1 MISFAKK
8 FLSVAL
14 AAVLLVGVVP
24 AAAFAAEADATEAT
38 TVATVA
44 EVTKY
49 TVNFYGE
56 TIDDN
61 AGKTPIYTAEVEEG
75 KSVDT
80 NAVSVTAPQ
89 GSHFVKWVYM
99 RDHNHVYNGDAIVDN
114 TNLVPV
120 FEQDAPAPHEHDF
133 KLVDSKDATCTE
145 AGYKKYECA
154 CGEKK
159 EETIAA
165 LGHKFGDWVVTK
177 KPTTDAKGEETRTC
191 SVCGGVETRE
201 IDKLTPAVKFTVSF
215 KTNCDVAD
223 PASITVTENGT
234 YDNLPALTRTGYT
247 FQGWYYGDTKVDNN
261 SKIATNGNHTLEAR
275 WAINEYTVTFL
286 KADGTTLTTRT
297 VKHGQKIDNVPNVSE
312 AGTQAGQHAS
322 KWDTDTNQV
331 VTGNMTIKPLFS
343 NNTYTITLDPG
354 VSGLETKY
362 KNVVYGDRIGD
373 LPVPSRNRYVFKGW
387 YLDNTEFTANTTYN
401 MDHDITLK
409 AKWVEEA
416 RVKLMIYRNGKTS
429 SAYDEVQLYGYG
441 VGDVIKMKDVKIEN
455 YYKNGNK
462 SFKFSGWYDREGWT
476 LFKAGD
482 NPKPIEQIKTVG
494 LDGTTV
500 LFGMVTDS
508 NASNNTNPDNSNPKT
523 GDESMIFATTAVMLI
538 SAGAL
543 AVFFMDRKRRN
554 G

>member
-8 FLSVAL
+8 FLSIAL
-14 AAVLLVGVVP
+14 AAVLLVGVIP
-24 AAAFAAEADATEAT
+24 AAAFAAEAEPEVAVEAVPEAAPEAAAQVDIT
-38 TVATVA
+38 YYKRSGSYEWNGGAG
-44 EVTKY
+44 EWTKGYKNDHLELTDGKYILTQNDLQAPSY
-49 TVNFYGE
+49 TVDGMTFKAWHYKAHPA
-56 TIDDN
+56 DV
-61 AGKTPIYTAEVEEG
+61 AKV
-75 KSVDT
+75 
-80 NAVSVTAPQ
+80 
-89 GSHFVKWVYM
+89 
-99 RDHNHVYNGDAIVDN
+99 GDEISGH
-114 TNLVPV
+114 TNLIPEFVP
-120 FEQDAPAPHEHDF
+120 
-133 KLVDSKDATCTE
+133 TE
-145 AGYKKYECA
+145 P
-154 CGEKK
+154 
-159 EETIAA
+159 
-165 LGHKFGDWVVTK
+165 
-177 KPTTDAKGEETRTC
+177 KPTEPKPTEPKPTEPKPTE
-191 SVCGGVETRE
+191 
-201 IDKLTPAVKFTVSF
+201 PAEKQKYTVSF

-234 YDNLPALTRTGYT
+234 YDNLPAVTRTGYT
-247 FQGWYYGDTKVDNN
+247 FKGWFYGDTKVENT
-261 SKIATNGNHTLEAR
+261 SKIAANSNHTLEAR

-286 KADGTTLTTRT
+286 KADGSVLTTKT
-297 VKHGQKIDNVPNVSE
+297 VKHGQKIDSVPNVSE
-312 AGTQAGQHAS
+312 AGTKAGQHAS

-354 VSGLETKY
+354 VSGLEIKT
-362 KNVVYGDRIGD
+362 KNVVYGERIGD

-441 VGDVIKMKDVKIEN
+441 VGDVIKTKDIKIEN

-508 NASNNTNPDNSNPKT
+508 NASNNSNPDNSNPKT

>member
-8 FLSVAL
+8 FMSVAL
-14 AAVLLVGVVP
+14 AAVLLIGVLP
-24 AAAFAAEADATEAT
+24 AAAFAAEVEEPAA
-38 TVATVA
+38 VA
-44 EVTKY
+44 EAAKF

-61 AGKTPIYTAEVEEG
+61 AGKTPISTVEVEAG
-75 KSVDT
+75 KSVD
-80 NAVSVTAPQ
+80 VSLVAEPTLE
-89 GSHFVKWVYM
+89 GHHFVNWVYM
-99 RDHNHVYNGDAIVDN
+99 RDHSHVYNGDAIVDN

-120 FEQDAPAPHEHDF
+120 FEKDAHTHDF
-133 KLVDSKDATCTE
+133 QLVDSKDATCTE
-145 AGYKKYECA
+145 AGYKKFECT

-165 LGHKFGDWVVTK
+165 LGHDFGEWVVTK

-191 SVCGGVETRE
+191 KRCNGTEVRE
-201 IDKLTPAVKFTVSF
+201 LDKLTPAVTYTVSF

-234 YDNLPALTRTGYT
+234 YNNLPALTRAGYT
-247 FQGWYYGDTKVDNN
+247 FQGWYYGETKVDNT
-261 SKIATNGNHTLEAR
+261 SKIATNGDHTLEAR
-275 WAINEYTVTFL
+275 WNINEYTVTFL
-286 KADGTTLTTRT
+286 KADGTVLTTKT
-297 VKHGQKIDNVPNVSE
+297 VKHGQKMDNVPNVSE
-312 AGTQAGQHAS
+312 AGTQAGKHAS

-354 VSGLETKY
+354 VNGLETKS
-362 KNVVYGDRIGD
+362 KNVVYGERIGD

-416 RVKLMIYRNGKTS
+416 RVKLFIYRNGNTKDP
-429 SAYDEVQLYGYG
+429 YDTVQLYGYG
-441 VGDVIKMKDVKIEN
+441 VGDVIKLSDVKIEN

-462 SFKFSGWYDREGWT
+462 SFKFAGWFDREGWT

-494 LDGTTV
+494 LDGTTNI
-500 LFGMVTDS
+500 FCMITDKNAPS
-508 NASNNTNPDNSNPKT
+508 NSNPDKSNPKT
-523 GDESMIFATTAVMLI
+523 GDESMIFATTAVMMI

-543 AVFFMDRKRRN
+543 AVVLMDRKRRN
-554 G
+554 A

>member
-8 FLSVAL
+8 FMSIAL
-14 AAVLLVGVVP
+14 AAVLLVGVLP
-24 AAAFAAEADATEAT
+24 TAAFAAEAEAPEVVEET
-38 TVATVA
+38 T
-44 EVTKY
+44 KL

-56 TIDDN
+56 TIEDN
-61 AGKTPIYTAEVEEG
+61 AGKTPIATVEVEAGQPVDVSQVTTPSLEG
-75 KSVDT
+75 H
-80 NAVSVTAPQ
+80 
-89 GSHFVKWVYM
+89 HFVNWVYM
-99 RDHNHVYNGDAIVDN
+99 KDHSHVYNGDAIVKN

-120 FEQDAPAPHEHDF
+120 FEKDAPHTHDF

-145 AGYKKYECA
+145 AGYKKLECE
-154 CGEKK
+154 CGEKQ
-159 EETIAA
+159 EETVAA
-165 LGHKFGDWVVTK
+165 LGHDFGDWVVTK
-177 KPTTDAKGEETRTC
+177 QPTTDAKGEETRTC
-191 SVCGGVETRE
+191 KRCNGTEVRE
-201 IDKLTPAVKFTVSF
+201 LDKLAPAVTYTVTF

-234 YDNLPALTRTGYT
+234 YNNLPALTRTGYT
-247 FQGWYYGDTKVDNN
+247 FQGWYYGDTKVDNT
-261 SKIATNGNHTLEAR
+261 SKIAANANHTLEAR

-286 KADGTTLTTRT
+286 KADGSVLTTRT
-297 VKHGQKIDNVPNVSE
+297 VKHGQKMDNVPNVSE
-312 AGTQAGQHAS
+312 AGTKAGQHAS
-322 KWDTDTNQV
+322 KWDTDTAQV
-331 VTGNMTIKPLFS
+331 ITGNMTIKPLFS

-354 VSGLETKY
+354 VSGLETKT
-362 KNVVYGDRIGD
+362 KNVVYGERIGD

-429 SAYDEVQLYGYG
+429 SAYDEIQLYGYG

-508 NASNNTNPDNSNPKT
+508 NASSNSNPDKSNPKT